1 MSHLLAILAL
11 MRAWINKITPE
22 SSIVHYHSF
31 SMPVSLLCVPNSP
44 SSITYCNIVVKA
56 ILQTQPRWP
65 HEREVMFTI
74 LPCWPLT
81 VLQHPNTLQYREN
94 TCVLP
99 ADIPHMEIHISPRS
113 MTNSSMNP
121 CNSAVTHKVP
131 TKSIEFCRFSMLH
144 RFLWYAV
151 TANPRTLMHNDYVW
165 RSHMQGLMFWFR
177 FSLLQL
183 WPAPRISWCRELS
196 SGASDSIPYVRWL

>member
-81 VLQHPNTLQYREN
+81 VLQHPNTIEYREN
-94 TCVLP
+94 PCVLL

-113 MTNSSMNP
+113 IINSNLESFQLSHHSQGSNQIYLVLQILNATP
-121 CNSAVTHKVP
+121 IA
-131 TKSIEFCRFSMLH
+131 MLCGH
-144 RFLWYAV
+144 RKCSNFHA
-151 TANPRTLMHNDYVW
+151 
-165 RSHMQGLMFWFR
+165 
-177 FSLLQL
+177 
-183 WPAPRISWCRELS
+183 
-196 SGASDSIPYVRWL
+196 